1 MSHRIER
8 VNSLIRE
15 EISQLLQREV
25 KDPRLSS
32 LISVTKV
39 DTAPDL
45 KHTRVYI
52 SIFGSEDEKQETLK
66 VLTAAAGFFRRELG
80 KTLKLRNTPEI
91 QFVSDTS
98 IERGDRITQLIDKF
112 SSEKHQQ

>member
-1 MSHRIER
+1 MPHRVER
-8 VNSLIRE
+8 VNSLIQE
-15 EISQLLQREV
+15 EISKLLQREV
-25 KDPRLSS
+25 RDPRLSS

-52 SIFGSEDEKQETLK
+52 SILGGDAERQETLK

-80 KTLKLRNTPEI
+80 HSLKLRYTPEI
-91 QFVSDTS
+91 LFISDTS
-98 IERGDRITQLIDKF
+98 IERGDRITKLIDKF
-112 SSEKHQQ
+112 SSEKHDE

>member
-8 VNSLIRE
+8 VNSLIQA
-15 EISQLLQREV
+15 EISELLQREV
-25 KDPRLSS
+25 RDPRLSS

-52 SIFGSEDEKQETLK
+52 SVLGTEADRQEVLK
-66 VLTAAAGFFRRELG
+66 VLSAAAGFFRHELG
-80 KTLKLRNTPEI
+80 GRLKLRYTPEI
-91 QFVSDTS
+91 LFVNDSS
-98 IERGDRITQLIDKF
+98 IERGDRITQLINKV
-112 SSEKHQQ
+112 SSEHNP

>member
-8 VNSLIRE
+8 VNSLIQE

-25 KDPRLSS
+25 RDPRLGN
-32 LISVTKV
+32 LISITKV

-52 SIFGSEDEKQETLK
+52 SLLGTEGERQETLK
-66 VLTAAAGFFRRELG
+66 VLTAAAGFFRRELA
-80 KTLKLRNTPEI
+80 KSLKLRYIPEI
-91 QFVSDTS
+91 SFVSDNS
-98 IERGDRITQLIDKF
+98 IERGDRITRLIDKV
-112 SSEKHQQ
+112 SSDHNQ